1 MYNGQLTS
9 LIDAVDLT
17 ISVEHNMTVANL
29 ICQVPLI
36 LMGVRTRG
44 VVSFMINADR
54 GMPRSS

>member
-17 ISVEHNMTVANL
+17 ISVEHNMIVANL

-36 LMGVRTRG
+36 GNGCVYTRSG
-44 VVSFMINADR
+44 FLCDHC
-54 GMPRSS
+54 

>member
-17 ISVEHNMTVANL
+17 ISVEHNMIVTNL

-36 LMGVRTRG
+36 LMGVRT
-44 VVSFMINADR
+44 
-54 GMPRSS
+54 